1 MADDSKPKTIKE
13 LQKEIPSNTDVGRR
27 LAKALVA
34 VDYEAAMLSAN
45 LLEYMLKQAITTKFI
60 LLGKDHLESIFSDGG
75 NGPLSTFS
83 AKIKL
88 AYALGIVSAETRV
101 QIERIREVRNHFAHH
116 KDKVSFKHP
125 SVISVCSLFKKNKH
139 LTNEQSIIFLKK
151 YTSKVMY
158 VQTCF
163 FVSLSLKNYIS
174 RLGTIDPIELPI
186 DLF

>member
-1 MADDSKPKTIKE
+1 MADDSKPKTLKE
-13 LQKEIPSNTDVGRR
+13 LQKEIPSSTDVGRR
-27 LAKALVA
+27 LANALVA

-60 LLGKDHLESIFSDGG
+60 RLGNEHLESIFSDGG

-88 AYALGIVSAETRV
+88 AYALGIVSAETRL
-101 QIERIREVRNHFAHH
+101 QIERVREIRNHFAHH

-125 SVISVCSLFKKNKH
+125 SVISVCSLFKKHKY
-139 LTNEQSIIFLKK
+139 LTDEQTIIMFKK
-151 YTSKVMY
+151 TTPKVMY

-163 FVSLSLKNYIS
+163 LVALDLKNYIR
-174 RLGTIDPIELPI
+174 RLGSGDPIKLPI
-186 DLF
+186 DCF